1 MKFEFDEAKNGN
13 VALTAELD
21 FSGAQEFTIGI
32 AFGESLPSAVSS
44 CSKAWASL
52 IKSNARCL
60 SINGNRQRMACTPC
74 MKPAGTTGGSSSRVT
89 IFC

>member
-21 FSGAQEFTIGI
+21 LSQLRNSPSA
-32 AFGESLPSAVSS
+32 LPSAKASPALYRV

-52 IKSNARCL
+52 IQSNARCL

-74 MKPAGTTGGSSSRVT
+74 MKPAGITGGSSSRVT